1 MRGLPKDARVDAGY
15 ELYRVQ
21 PGREPRHWRPMKSVG
36 PGGAEIRVEGERA
49 YRVLYVARYP
59 EAIYVL
65 HVVREE
71 GSEDEQHGSR
81 DWPRAVPGDDSAASG
96 ATAGETSMRMTR
108 GTGNVF
114 RDLGFSREEA
124 QNLRQRSELMIAL
137 TDLIERRR
145 WTQALAAKALGV
157 TQPRISD
164 LKRGKLARF
173 SLDMLVQMLNRAG
186 AEVTISV
193 KTRGRHRSKKQA
205 A

>member
-1 MRGLPKDARVDAGY
+1 
-15 ELYRVQ
+15 
-21 PGREPRHWRPMKSVG
+21 
-36 PGGAEIRVEGERA
+36 
-49 YRVLYVARYP
+49 
-59 EAIYVL
+59 
-65 HVVREE
+65 
-71 GSEDEQHGSR
+71 
-81 DWPRAVPGDDSAASG
+81 
-96 ATAGETSMRMTR
+96 MRMTR

-124 QNLRQRSELMIAL
+124 ENLRQRSELMIAL